1 MKSFDLVIIGG
12 GPIGI
17 ACGLEAKKK
26 GLSYLIIE
34 KGAIVNSLFHY
45 PSNMQ
50 FFSSAEKLEIDN
62 IPFISTEAKPKRNEA
77 LEYYRR
83 IVTSN
88 KLNIHLFEKVEE
100 VNSANGSFNIT
111 TSKATYQ
118 ASNLVLATGF
128 YDLPKTLDIPG
139 ENLPK
144 VSHYY
149 NNPHFYA
156 SQNLAIIGASNS
168 AIDAALEC
176 YRKGSN
182 VSLIIRGSEVGQR
195 VKYWVRPDILNRI
208 EEGSIKAYFNSEV
221 KEIQDDKIVIE
232 SPEGEVVLDND
243 FVLALTGYKPNFEFL
258 EQLGIELSKDEKKLP
273 TYNPNSMES
282 NVSGLY
288 LAGVICGGMETH
300 KWFIENSRIHAKI
313 IVKDI
318 LKKSFR
324 P

>member
-1 MKSFDLVIIGG
+1 M
-12 GPIGI
+12 
-17 ACGLEAKKK
+17 
-26 GLSYLIIE
+26 
-34 KGAIVNSLFHY
+34 
-45 PSNMQ
+45 
-50 FFSSAEKLEIDN
+50 
-62 IPFISTEAKPKRNEA
+62 
-77 LEYYRR
+77 
-83 IVTSN
+83 
-88 KLNIHLFEKVEE
+88 
-100 VNSANGSFNIT
+100 
-111 TSKATYQ
+111 
-118 ASNLVLATGF
+118 
-128 YDLPKTLDIPG
+128 
-139 ENLPK
+139 
-144 VSHYY
+144 
-149 NNPHFYA
+149 
-156 SQNLAIIGASNS
+156 
-168 AIDAALEC
+168 
-176 YRKGSN
+176 
-182 VSLIIRGSEVGQR
+182 
-195 VKYWVRPDILNRI
+195 RPDILNRI

-243 FVLALTGYKPNFEFL
+243 FVLVLTGYKPNFEFL